1 VLGALPIFFAGN
13 IGLLVMAASR
23 RSTTSLRVTA
33 LVTGLIGLFGTVLF
47 LERHYL
53 GFGMGGMERVA
64 AWPLL
69 IFLAV
74 VGITLLGRT
83 SRGSQ

>member
-13 IGLLVMAASR
+13 IGLLVTAASR
-23 RSTTSLRVTA
+23 RPTKSLRVTA
-33 LVTGLIGLFGTVLF
+33 LVAGLVGLSGTLLF
-47 LERHYL
+47 LQRLYFGL
-53 GFGMGGMERVA
+53 GMGGMERVA

-74 VGITLLGRT
+74 AGITFIRWRGGA
-83 SRGSQ
+83 SR